1 MSDDEGARDDDSD
14 RRHDHDHDRHHDHDH
29 DHHAGDLDA
38 LGVAVVTVSSSRT
51 LENDPAGDAVAGAFE
66 ADGHRIHA
74 RELVHDDYD
83 AVQRAV
89 DDAVDNAAVDC
100 VLTVGGTG
108 VTPDDVTV
116 DAVGP
121 LLDKELPGFGEL
133 FRRRSHEAIG
143 VRAVASRATAGV
155 ADGDVVVCLPGSENA
170 ARLGS
175 AIAVEVAPHL
185 AGLARSGGG

>member
-14 RRHDHDHDRHHDHDH
+14 RRHDHDHDRHHDH

-66 ADGHRIHA
+66 ADGHRIHT

-89 DDAVDNAAVDC
+89 DDAVDDAAVDC

-116 DAVGP
+116 GAVGP

-133 FRRRSHEAIG
+133 FRRRSHEAVG

-175 AIAVEVAPHL
+175 AIVVEVAPHL